1 MIPAWGGALAKPP
14 RPFDWT
20 AVIGERQLGGG
31 AGRGQPWLTQLS
43 PPPQPLQSEWQ
54 EARFRRSRRL
64 DWGGVLGSKRRKDRG
79 QRIGLRVGCSAREL
93 C

>member
-1 MIPAWGGALAKPP
+1 MIQLAPEPSPPRIVLALEQSQGGHLIPAWGGGLWLSPP

-43 PPPQPLQSEWQ
+43 PPSPAPPV
-54 EARFRRSRRL
+54 
-64 DWGGVLGSKRRKDRG
+64 GVAGSQVQK
-79 QRIGLRVGCSAREL
+79 E
-93 C
+93 